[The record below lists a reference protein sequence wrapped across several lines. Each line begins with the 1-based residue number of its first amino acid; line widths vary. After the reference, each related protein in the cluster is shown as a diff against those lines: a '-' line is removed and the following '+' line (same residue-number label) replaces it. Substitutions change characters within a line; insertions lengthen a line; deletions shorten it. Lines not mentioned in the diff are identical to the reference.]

1 MQMPGH
7 HKPVSTVVPRPRHHK
22 DRPLED
28 EGGRRE
34 LRGQGVGA
42 GEASQLHQLHNGEP
56 EVIEQ
61 FEVEVDSL
69 LLTEVADHVPQL
81 ASDLATMAL

>member
-1 MQMPGH
+1 MQVPSH

-22 DRPLED
+22 DRLLEA

-42 GEASQLHQLHNGEP
+42 GEAGQLHQLHNGEL
-56 EVIEQ
+56 EVIKQ
-61 FEVEVDSL
+61 LEVEVDSL
-69 LLTEVADHVPQL
+69 LLTEVAHHVPQL
-81 ASDLATMAL
+81 DSDLATVAL